1 MTSLELAQL
10 IEHLLDEKK
19 AENIVTIDLRDKG
32 AIVDYMVIA
41 TATSGRQVNALA
53 DYLAQDLKSRGITT
67 GVEGL
72 PQSDW
77 VLIDAGDV
85 LAHIFRPEARSF
97 YNLEKM
103 WGGSDFVPKE
113 ETVASL

>member
-1 MTSLELAQL
+1 MTSLELSQL

-19 AENIVTIDLRDKG
+19 AENIITIDLLDKG

-53 DYLAQDLKSRGITT
+53 DYVSQNLKERGIA
-67 GVEGL
+67 VALEGMT
-72 PQSDW
+72 QSDW

-85 LAHIFRPEARSF
+85 LAHIFKPEARSF

-103 WGGSDFVPKE
+103 WGSADREPT
-113 ETVASL
+113 ETAASL

>member
-1 MTSLELAQL
+1 MTSLELSQL

-19 AENIVTIDLRDKG
+19 AENIVTLDLRDKG

-41 TATSGRQVNALA
+41 TATSGRQINAIA
-53 DYLAQDLKSRGITT
+53 DYVSQDLKGRGMAVAI
-67 GVEGL
+67 EGL
-72 PQSDW
+72 TQSDW

-85 LAHIFRPEARSF
+85 LVHIFKPEARSF

-103 WGGSDFVPKE
+103 WGGTDCVPT
-113 ETVASL
+113 ETTASL

>member
-1 MTSLELAQL
+1 MTSLELSRL

-19 AENIVTIDLRDKG
+19 AENIVTLDLCDKG

-53 DYLAQDLKSRGITT
+53 SYIAQDLKDRGITT
-67 GVEGL
+67 AVEGL
-72 PQSDW
+72 GQSDW

-85 LAHIFRPEARSF
+85 LAHVFKAEARSF

-103 WGGSDFVPKE
+103 WGSTDHAPS
-113 ETVASL
+113 ETPASS